1 MRGEIPFKRL
11 VPANVPFPLH
21 QYKQPLRRGY
31 KAKFKFLK
39 SLTSTL
45 IKQNIARKWR
55 PIFFNVRSLV
65 FYGSVHGT
73 NLFLGGNFEFMNTW
87 NA

>member
-11 VPANVPFPLH
+11 VPANVPS
-21 QYKQPLRRGY
+21 LRRGY